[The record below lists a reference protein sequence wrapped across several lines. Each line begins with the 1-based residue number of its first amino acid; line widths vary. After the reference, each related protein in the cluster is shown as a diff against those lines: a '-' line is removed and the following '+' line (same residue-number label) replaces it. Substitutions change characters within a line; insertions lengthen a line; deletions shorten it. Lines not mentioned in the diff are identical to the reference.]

1 MIPPQN
7 TPFRGEVAQALTGA
21 IGSRDS
27 FGHVYGKC
35 FLSRAK
41 LIFIGVS
48 TGASTIMRLFPRW
61 ADQLGLDCDIIGW
74 DLPLRA
80 PVASYRSALETIIAD
95 PAIRG
100 ALVTTHK
107 IDLLAAT
114 RERFDS
120 LDETARLCDE
130 VSCIVKRDGKLLA
143 FAKDPQ
149 ASARALRDFLPPR
162 HWTGGNRD
170 VLCLG
175 AGGAAIA
182 ISVALARANPESGF
196 PRRMLLCDVL
206 PERLAAIKRI
216 HSRLNT
222 PIQFAYHL
230 SRSARDN
237 DALLHEI
244 PPGSLVIN
252 ATGMGK
258 DTPGS
263 PLTAEAQFPRHGFV
277 WELNYRGDR
286 EFMHQALAQASAR
299 RLHIE
304 DGWNYFL
311 RGWCEAIAETFA
323 IPLNAETFRQLSEI
337 AAAFRPR

>member
-1 MIPPQN
+1 MN
-7 TPFRGEVAQALTGA
+7 R
-21 IGSRDS
+21 S
-27 FGHVYGKC
+27 
-35 FLSRAK
+35 K
-41 LIFIGVS
+41 LVFIGVS

-61 ADQLGLDCDIIGW
+61 ADALGLQCDIIGW

-80 PVASYRSALETIIAD
+80 PAASYRQALDKIIAD

-100 ALVTTHK
+100 ALVTAHK
-107 IDLLAAT
+107 IDLLAACS
-114 RERFDS
+114 ERFDA
-120 LDETARLCDE
+120 LDETAKLCEE

-149 ASARALRDFLPPR
+149 ASAQALGDFLPSGY
-162 HWTGGNRD
+162 WSGGTRD

-182 ISVALARANPESGF
+182 ISVALATSDPEAGY
-196 PRRMLLCDVL
+196 PRRMLLSDIL
-206 PERLAAIKRI
+206 PERLAAIQRI
-216 HSRLNT
+216 HSRLKT
-222 PIQFAYHL
+222 PIQYAYHG

-237 DALLHEI
+237 DALLHEL

-258 DTPGS
+258 DRPGS
-263 PLTAEAQFPRHGFV
+263 PITAAAQFPRHGFV

-286 EFMHQALAQASAR
+286 AFMRGAQAQASAR
-299 RLHIE
+299 HLHIE

-311 RGWCEAIAETFA
+311 RGWSEAIAESFA
-323 IPLNAETFRQLSEI
+323 IPLDAATFRQLREI
-337 AAAFRPR
+337 AAHLRQP